1 MWIHQ
6 DGSEMC
12 FDSPIQYIHY
22 SWKDLTSKD
31 IDLIPEYDAVV
42 FCVSKYFTPY
52 KYWNIAEELQSYLIK
67 VLNYS
72 SIIKEIKKL
81 NRGEMMGFRR
91 AFRRA
96 TRSIGRIGRSV
107 SGSLSGVLGTKK
119 SSDGG
124 GDNSYQGIDPSQY
137 QALQDQFSQLQQRY
151 SAVENSNRSMTDQYN
166 TLNKQFGE
174 LMNQYK
180 SMMERNGGL
189 ENTIKERDNAL
200 KQEQLNRDSE
210 KSKYDALNM
219 AIGERGKFDQPQD
232 ETDSQGAGENSYG
245 INQQNINFSGKVNPN
260 GDVKDDDDVKRRLS
274 RILQERGQMR

>member
-1 MWIHQ
+1 
-6 DGSEMC
+6 
-12 FDSPIQYIHY
+12 
-22 SWKDLTSKD
+22 
-31 IDLIPEYDAVV
+31 
-42 FCVSKYFTPY
+42 
-52 KYWNIAEELQSYLIK
+52 
-67 VLNYS
+67 
-72 SIIKEIKKL
+72 
-81 NRGEMMGFRR
+81 MMGFRR

-189 ENTIKERDNAL
+189 ENSIKEKDNAL

-232 ETDSQGAGENSYG
+232 ENEGQGAGENSYG
-245 INQQNINFSGKVNPN
+245 INQQNINFAGKVNPN

>member
-1 MWIHQ
+1 
-6 DGSEMC
+6 
-12 FDSPIQYIHY
+12 
-22 SWKDLTSKD
+22 
-31 IDLIPEYDAVV
+31 
-42 FCVSKYFTPY
+42 
-52 KYWNIAEELQSYLIK
+52 
-67 VLNYS
+67 
-72 SIIKEIKKL
+72 
-81 NRGEMMGFRR
+81 MMGFRR

-124 GDNSYQGIDPSQY
+124 GDNNYQGIDPSQY

-151 SAVENSNRSMTDQYN
+151 SAVENSNKSMTDQYN

-219 AIGERGKFDQPQD
+219 AIGERGKFDQSQD
-232 ETDSQGAGENSYG
+232 ENEGQGAGENSYG
-245 INQQNINFSGKVNPN
+245 INQQNINFTGKVNPN

>member
-1 MWIHQ
+1 
-6 DGSEMC
+6 
-12 FDSPIQYIHY
+12 
-22 SWKDLTSKD
+22 
-31 IDLIPEYDAVV
+31 
-42 FCVSKYFTPY
+42 
-52 KYWNIAEELQSYLIK
+52 
-67 VLNYS
+67 
-72 SIIKEIKKL
+72 
-81 NRGEMMGFRR
+81 MGFRR
-91 AFRRA
+91 AFRRV
-96 TRSIGRIGRSV
+96 TRSVSRIGRSV
-107 SGSLSGVLGTKK
+107 TGSISGALGMKGVVRA
-119 SSDGG
+119 DG
-124 GDNSYQGIDPSQY
+124 GDNSPQGIDPSQY

-151 SAVENSNRSMTDQYN
+151 SAVENSNKSMTDQYN

-189 ENTIKERDNAL
+189 ENSIKEKDNAL

-232 ETDSQGAGENSYG
+232 ESGGQGAGENSYG
-245 INQQNINFSGKVNPN
+245 VNQQNINFAGKVNPN

>member
-1 MWIHQ
+1 
-6 DGSEMC
+6 
-12 FDSPIQYIHY
+12 
-22 SWKDLTSKD
+22 
-31 IDLIPEYDAVV
+31 
-42 FCVSKYFTPY
+42 
-52 KYWNIAEELQSYLIK
+52 
-67 VLNYS
+67 
-72 SIIKEIKKL
+72 
-81 NRGEMMGFRR
+81 MGFRR
-91 AFRRA
+91 AFRRV
-96 TRSIGRIGRSV
+96 TRSVSRIGRSV
-107 SGSLSGVLGTKK
+107 TGSISGALGMKGVVRAN
-119 SSDGG
+119 DGG
-124 GDNSYQGIDPSQY
+124 DSSYQGIDPSQY

-151 SAVENSNRSMTDQYN
+151 SAVENSNKSMTDQYN

-189 ENTIKERDNAL
+189 ENSIKEKDNAL

-232 ETDSQGAGENSYG
+232 ENNGQGAGENSYG
-245 INQQNINFSGKVNPN
+245 VNQQNINFAGKVNPN